1 MTNSYD
7 LVYNWF
13 KILNSEHIDVI
24 GYVIMPNHVH
34 CILYFPEIEFNLNR
48 ILGNGKRFM
57 AYEIIN
63 RLEAA
68 NDTKTLKILQ
78 DALTE
83 RERNK
88 KQLHKVFKDS
98 FDAKAIF
105 SEKFLIQKLNYIHHN
120 PVSGKWDLGFTVSIF
135 IIEEKCVKTPL
146 GQIDS
151 LSAAKASAAQICSSF
166 RVG

>member
-1 MTNSYD
+1 
-7 LVYNWF
+7 
-13 KILNSEHIDVI
+13 
-24 GYVIMPNHVH
+24 MPNHVH

-105 SEKFLIQKLNYIHHN
+105 SEKFLIQKL
-120 PVSGKWDLGFTVSIF
+120 L
-135 IIEEKCVKTPL
+135 L
-146 GQIDS
+146 
-151 LSAAKASAAQICSSF
+151 
-166 RVG
+166 R